1 DKAIRNIEENYE
13 SMIDNGYDDLKSLV
27 EGIGGNIKGA
37 EYIMSEIH
45 KIYNIDRPTFIYGVS
60 KPEESYDFYIM
71 IGGFSNF
78 NGKMEPDLYILH
90 KDGIAEPMKDYAT
103 IGSGAAYAEFLLE
116 KYYDEQINVNQ
127 AVNLTAYVISEV
139 GKMDPNVGG
148 TIDII
153 KIMKDSIENI
163 DKKLIDKILNE
174 LNDKINSMEKNLK
187 DYLFNNIVQENTKK
201 E

>member
-1 DKAIRNIEENYE
+1 
-13 SMIDNGYDDLKSLV
+13 
-27 EGIGGNIKGA
+27 
-37 EYIMSEIH
+37 
-45 KIYNIDRPTFIYGVS
+45 
-60 KPEESYDFYIM
+60 M

-103 IGSGAAYAEFLLE
+103 IGSGSAYAEFLLE

-174 LNDKINSMEKNLK
+174 LNVKINSMEKNLK